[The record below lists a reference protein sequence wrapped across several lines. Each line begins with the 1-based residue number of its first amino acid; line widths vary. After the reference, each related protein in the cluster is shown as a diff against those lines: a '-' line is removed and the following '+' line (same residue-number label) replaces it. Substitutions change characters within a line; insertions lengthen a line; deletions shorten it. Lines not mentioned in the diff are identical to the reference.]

1 MDIQALSN
9 MNSQLTSFLNSI
21 KQTSTLNNS
30 TSTKSSNSSNSGI
43 VLAKKGDSG
52 YIESMDAD
60 KDGEITLEEF
70 NEYCES
76 NGVSE
81 KEKVKLAALMT
92 SAKTSEKIVS
102 NTAETQK
109 NITSSNE
116 DESSTDTD
124 SNTEN
129 STSIY
134 ARKGDDKYNEAM
146 DTNKNGEVTYQEYM
160 EYCNKKVKS
169 TDGDNSP
176 EAKAAQAYE
185 QNENYDEEPDITV
198 EAEA

>member
-21 KQTSTLNNS
+21 KQNSTLNKS

-43 VLAKKGDSG
+43 VLAKKGDSA

-160 EYCNKKVKS
+160 EYCNKKAKS